1 MTPLTFAPLF
11 PGRRLL
17 ISQPDGTTK
26 KLELLEFFLIQ
37 KVSMLVQYIHNI
49 CNAEWKGMTVSHIHI
64 GIFFNRMP
72 SLNVLRRFGF
82 LKRMH

>member
-26 KLELLEFFLIQ
+26 KLELLEFFFN
-37 KVSMLVQYIHNI
+37 SESFNASTIH
-49 CNAEWKGMTVSHIHI
+49 T
-64 GIFFNRMP
+64 
-72 SLNVLRRFGF
+72 
-82 LKRMH
+82 